1 MEKVVRYGLLINF
14 LITIIIT
21 TACARS
27 APELPDAKR
36 LEFLAQS
43 SQHVNSDCPSILNKI
58 SDLESEKRQLEYI
71 IESNRGRNQA
81 AGYFGA
87 LFLFPIVAAENNSSE
102 KERLDKIQNQLDELR
117 AVGNNKFCFY

>member
-1 MEKVVRYGLLINF
+1 MEKVVRYGLLSDL

-21 TACARS
+21 SACARS

-36 LEFLAQS
+36 LGVIALT
-43 SQHVNSDCPSILNKI
+43 SQHVSSDCPSILNKI

-87 LFLFPIVAAENNSSE
+87 LFIFPIVAAENNSSE

-117 AVGNNKFCFY
+117 AVGNSKYCFY

>member
-1 MEKVVRYGLLINF
+1 MEKVVQYGLLSNL
-14 LITIIIT
+14 LIILILA
-21 TACARS
+21 ACARS

-36 LEFLAQS
+36 LNAIAQT
-43 SQHVNSDCPSILNKI
+43 SQHISSDCPSILNKI
-58 SDLESEKRQLEYI
+58 SDLESENRQLEYI

-102 KERLDKIQNQLDELR
+102 KGRLDKIQNQLDELR
-117 AVGNNKFCFY
+117 AVGNSKYCFY

>member
-1 MEKVVRYGLLINF
+1 MRYGLLINF

-58 SDLESEKRQLEYI
+58 SDLEAEKRQLEYI

>member
-117 AVGNNKFCFY
+117 AVGNNKYCFY